1 MKKTSLYLIIL
12 LILSTFAAGC
22 SSSSKSPDS
31 SGKEK
36 LTVYTTIFPLEDFA
50 KKIGGEHVE
59 VASIYP
65 PGADAHTYEPTQK
78 VILNIANSDLFI
90 YNGAGMESFTDKL
103 TNTLSKENVKIV
115 ESTEGIAL
123 IDHSHEHGE
132 EDEDQDGHDHEH
144 GEEDHHHHDVD
155 PHVWLDPVLAMHQ
168 ANLIKEALI
177 ELKPDA
183 EKDFEKNYLAI
194 KKQFE
199 ELDNKFRETV
209 DHAQKKEILVAH
221 EAYGYWENR
230 YGIEQIG
237 ITGLSPTNE
246 PSQKKLAEIIE
257 IAKEHELNY
266 IIFETFATPKIADIV
281 KKEIGAEILRMHH
294 LSSQSEEDKKDNK
307 DYFDLMNE
315 NIATLQKALQ

>member
-1 MKKTSLYLIIL
+1 MKKARLYLIIL
-12 LILSTFAAGC
+12 LILSAFAAGC
-22 SSSSKSPDS
+22 SSSSKSPDTTE
-31 SGKEK
+31 KEK
-36 LTVYTTIFPLEDFA
+36 LTVYTTIYPLEDFT

-78 VILNIANSDLFI
+78 VILKIANADLFI
-90 YNGAGMESFTDKL
+90 YNGAGMESFTNKL
-103 TNTLSKENVKIV
+103 TDTLSKENVKIV
-115 ESTEGIAL
+115 ESTEGISL
-123 IDHSHEHGE
+123 IDHSHEHE
-132 EDEDQDGHDHEH
+132 EENEDGHDHDH
-144 GEEDHHHHDVD
+144 GEEGHHHHDVD
-155 PHVWLDPVLAMHQ
+155 PHVWLDPVLAMQQ
-168 ANLIKEALI
+168 ANSIKEALI

-183 EKDFEKNYLAI
+183 EEDFEKNYAAI

-209 DHAQKKEILVAH
+209 DHAPKKEILVAH
-221 EAYGYWENR
+221 EAYGYWEKR
-230 YGIEQIG
+230 YGIEQISV
-237 ITGLSPTNE
+237 TGLSPTNE

-294 LSSQSEEDKKDNK
+294 LSSQSEEDKKENK

-315 NIATLQKALQ
+315 NIETLQKALQ

>member
-1 MKKTSLYLIIL
+1 MKKARLYLIIL
-12 LILSTFAAGC
+12 LILSAFAAGC
-22 SSSSKSPDS
+22 SSSSKSPATTE
-31 SGKEK
+31 KEK
-36 LTVYTTIFPLEDFA
+36 LTVYTTIYPLEDFA

-78 VILNIANSDLFI
+78 VILKIANSDLFI
-90 YNGAGMESFTDKL
+90 YNGAGMESFTNKL
-103 TNTLSKENVKIV
+103 TDTLSKENVKIV
-115 ESTEGIAL
+115 ESTEGISL
-123 IDHSHEHGE
+123 IDHSHEHE
-132 EDEDQDGHDHEH
+132 EENEDGHDHDH
-144 GEEDHHHHDVD
+144 GEEGHHHHNVD

-183 EKDFEKNYLAI
+183 EEDFKKNYTAI

-209 DHAQKKEILVAH
+209 EHGQKKEILVAH
-221 EAYGYWENR
+221 EAYGYWEKR
-230 YGIEQIG
+230 YGIKQISV
-237 ITGLSPTNE
+237 TGLSPTNE

-294 LSSQSEEDKKDNK
+294 LSSQSEEDKKENK

-315 NIATLQKALQ
+315 NIETLQKALQ